1 MVGVMGGQF
10 HVEKQRK
17 DVKPDDAPPVDVP
30 GKVGT

>member
-1 MVGVMGGQF
+1 MGGQF

-17 DVKPDDAPPVDVP
+17 DVKPPDDEAPPVDVP